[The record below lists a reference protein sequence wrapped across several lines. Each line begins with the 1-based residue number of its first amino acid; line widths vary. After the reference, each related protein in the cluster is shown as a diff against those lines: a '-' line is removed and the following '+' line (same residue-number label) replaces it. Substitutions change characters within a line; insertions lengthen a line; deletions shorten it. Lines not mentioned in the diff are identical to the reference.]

1 MPEQNSDINVVL
13 ARLKGI
19 VARRCWWIL
28 IPACIVSLAVI
39 RASYLLPNHYRSEA
53 IIFMAAPHISSE
65 YVVPND
71 TTNTMEAIDAVTREV
86 LSRARLLDIIDE
98 FGLYPKQ
105 RMIGNAALGALM
117 RDDIEVLPL
126 SKNPERKPMNAFLIA
141 FTANDPWTA
150 QKVTNRLASLFIEQ
164 NEQTQQQIDTGTT
177 SFLEEQLAA
186 AQSDLDRQ
194 EAVLQNFKV
203 KNLGHLPE
211 QQSNN
216 LQVYS
221 GLQFQLQTTQA
232 DLARARQ
239 QHTYLMAMLS
249 QYAPAASGEQS
260 SNAAAA
266 VPGSLASLE
275 EDLGRLRHQR
285 EDLLSRFS
293 PQYPDV
299 VAIDHRIA
307 DEEAELNKAASSI
320 KPATSDKPADTAAI
334 RMPLDPAA
342 VQLRSQLQANEME
355 MRDEQKQI
363 EQIQTQISTYQ
374 QRLTLTPLLEQQLEE
389 LQRSYDLARQHY
401 ADLLN
406 KKTQSELA
414 TKLAVRQSSEQFQ
427 IIDPASLPLKPSG
440 PQRQKI
446 ALGGLAGGLV
456 LGLAL
461 AFLVEARDRSFHA
474 ESEMRGYFPVPIIIG
489 VPPLLTS
496 REKHKKARGLALTWA
511 LSCLMLLLLG
521 AAQFYVYRIG

>member
-13 ARLKGI
+13 ERVKGI
-19 VARRCWWIL
+19 LARRCWWIL
-28 IPACIVSLAVI
+28 IPACVVSLVVI

-65 YVVPND
+65 YVIPND

-105 RMIGNAALGALM
+105 RKIGNAALGALM
-117 RDDIEVLPL
+117 RNDIEVLPL
-126 SKNPERKPMNAFLIA
+126 SKNPERKPMNVFLIA
-141 FTANDPWTA
+141 FTANDPLTA

-164 NEQTQQQIDTGTT
+164 NVQSQQQIDAGTT
-177 SFLEEQLAA
+177 SFLQEQLAS

-194 EAVLQNFKV
+194 EAVLQNFKA

-249 QYAPAASGEQS
+249 QYAPTATGAQNSNSTAAGS
-260 SNAAAA
+260 
-266 VPGSLASLE
+266 GSLASIQE
-275 EDLGRLRHQR
+275 ELVRLHHQR

-307 DEEAELNKAASSI
+307 DEEAELNKAASST
-320 KPATSDKPADTAAI
+320 KPTTSEKPADAAAI
-334 RMPLDPAA
+334 RLPLDPAA

-355 MRDEQKQI
+355 IRDEQKQI
-363 EQIQTQISTYQ
+363 GHLQAQLATYQ
-374 QRLTLTPLLEQQLEE
+374 QRLTLTPLLEQQLDE
-389 LQRSYDLARQHY
+389 LQRSYDLANQHY
-401 ADLLN
+401 TNLLN

-427 IIDPASLPLKPSG
+427 IVDPASLPLKPAG

-446 ALGGLAGGLV
+446 ALGGLAMGLA

-474 ESEMRGYFPVPIIIG
+474 ESEIRGYFPIPIIIG
-489 VPPLLTS
+489 VPPLLTAG
-496 REKHKKARGLALTWA
+496 EKHKKARGLALTWA
-511 LSCLMLLLLG
+511 LSCLMILLLG
-521 AAQFYVYRIG
+521 AAQFFVYRIG

>member
-1 MPEQNSDINVVL
+1 MPEQNSDINVIL
-13 ARLKGI
+13 ARIKRIL
-19 VARRCWWIL
+19 VRRCWWIL
-28 IPACIVSLAVI
+28 IPACVVSILVI

-86 LSRARLLDIIDE
+86 LSRARLLSIIDE
-98 FGLYPKQ
+98 YGLYPKQ
-105 RMIGNAALGALM
+105 RTIGNAALGALM
-117 RDDIEVLPL
+117 RSDIEVLPL

-141 FTANDPWTA
+141 FTATDPWTA

-164 NEQTQQQIDTGTT
+164 NEQAQRQIDTGTT

-194 EAVLQNFKV
+194 EAMLQNFRLR
-203 KNLGHLPE
+203 NLGHLPE

-221 GLQFQLQTTQA
+221 GLQFQLQTMQA

-249 QYAPAASGEQS
+249 QYAPAAGAQT
-260 SNAAAA
+260 SNATL
-266 VPGSLASLE
+266 PESLAGI
-275 EDLGRLRHQR
+275 EDELARLRQQR

-293 PQYPDV
+293 PLYPDV

-307 DEEAELNKAASSI
+307 DEEAKIDAAANGAR
-320 KPATSDKPADTAAI
+320 PATSNKPAETATI
-334 RMPLDPAA
+334 QTRFDPAS

-355 MRDEQKQI
+355 IRDEQKQI

-374 QRLTLTPLLEQQLEE
+374 QRLTLTPLLEQQLDE
-389 LQRSYDLARQHY
+389 LQHSYDLARQHY

-406 KKTQSELA
+406 KKIQSELA
-414 TKLAVRQSSEQFQ
+414 TKLAVRQSTEQFQ
-427 IIDPASLPLKPSG
+427 IIDPASFPLKPSG
-440 PQRQKI
+440 PQRRKI
-446 ALGGLAGGLV
+446 ALGALAAGIA

-461 AFLVEARDRSFHA
+461 AFFVEARDGSFHA
-474 ESEMRGYFPVPIIIG
+474 ESEMRGYFPVPIVIG
-489 VPPLLTS
+489 VPPLLTTG
-496 REKHKKARGLALTWA
+496 EKRKKTRSLVLSWA